1 MLKFSKEDNAKLKS
15 IKEWSPIKEPKVY
28 SISLLSGFS
37 CSFASDCQTYAVEN
51 KITKKRKVVDGKKA
65 KYRCFSAIQETQYD
79 NTYNQRKHNLDSI
92 LAIRN
97 DVEKITDLIMDSLE
111 NPVDENNLNSLPKN
125 ADYIRVHVGGDF
137 VTSEYMLAWFNVA
150 RIYPNIKFYAY
161 TKAIGW
167 MQDNE
172 DMRAKNFRMIASVG
186 GKQDHL
192 IIKLSLSQKFLN
204 IVRSKK
210 QVETITANVVFH
222 PSETK
227 LPIDTNEFY
236 AINDKRSFFNP
247 SGSFSLLLHG
257 TQKAGS
263 EGSKALS
270 RMNKENIKYSY
281 SR

>member
-37 CSFASDCQTYAVEN
+37 CSFAKDCQTYAIEN
-51 KITKKRKVVDGKKA
+51 KITKKRTVLDGKNA
-65 KYRCFSAIQETQYD
+65 KYRCFSAIQEAQY
-79 NTYNQRKHNLDSI
+79 TPVYNQRKHNLDSI
-92 LAIRN
+92 LEIRN
-97 DVEKITDLIMDSLE
+97 NVEKITSLIIDSL
-111 NPVDENNLNSLPKN
+111 PIN
-125 ADYIRVHVGGDF
+125 ANYIRVHVGGDF

-257 TQKAGS
+257 TQAKNS
-263 EGSKALS
+263 LGSKALS

>member
-37 CSFASDCQTYAVEN
+37 CSFANECQTYAIEN
-51 KITKKRKVVDGKKA
+51 KITKKRTVLDGKNA
-65 KYRCFSAIQETQYD
+65 KYRCFSAIQEAQY
-79 NTYNQRKHNLDSI
+79 TPVYNQRKHNLDSI
-92 LAIRN
+92 LEIRN
-97 DVEKITDLIMDSLE
+97 NVEKITSLIIDSL
-111 NPVDENNLNSLPKN
+111 PIN
-125 ADYIRVHVGGDF
+125 ANYIRVHVGGDF

-150 RIYPNIKFYAY
+150 RINPNIKFYAY

-172 DMRAKNFRMIASVG
+172 DMRPKNFRMIASIG

-192 IIKLSLSQKFLN
+192 ITK
-204 IVRSKK
+204 
-210 QVETITANVVFH
+210 ETITANVIFH
-222 PSETK
+222 PSETTK
-227 LPIDTNEFY
+227 PIDHNEYY
-236 AINDKRSFFNP
+236 AINNE
-247 SGSFSLLLHG
+247 GSFSLLLHG
-257 TQKAGS
+257 TQKQGSTGS
-263 EGSKALS
+263 EALK